1 MLGMQGA
8 LLLSTSVPERRS
20 ARLQRGLDLG
30 SRTPRI
36 VKLAGSELRDHRH
49 ICALVDGPGERDP
62 ALMAFVLEGLAEGDR
77 AFVIVDPNERMA
89 YLAALRTNGVE
100 VDATMAS
107 RQLEVRTWTESYLRG
122 GRFDRTTQLAF
133 IRQAL
138 ADGRDRGFPLT
149 RLVATMEWSIDA
161 DVDGELLT
169 YEARIN
175 ELLRKRQDVV
185 ICAYDLNRHSARMIA
200 DVLGV
205 HAVALVGGV
214 LRTNPAPTRASARDR
229 LVAAAA
235 DLFAAN
241 GIQATGV
248 DAIIEAADV
257 AKATFY
263 RHFPSKDDL
272 VVAWLRDPAA
282 RWLDGVRARVEAQ
295 GATGADAIPVLFET
309 VADWLETGDYRGC
322 PYLNTAAELME
333 PNHPARVVIRD
344 FLQEVEDYLTEML
357 TQGGYEHPRMLASE
371 LQALLAGS
379 ITLAVARRSNA
390 SALSARDAAIT
401 LLATA
406 SRTKAA

>member
-1 MLGMQGA
+1 L
-8 LLLSTSVPERRS
+8 P
-20 ARLQRGLDLG
+20 ARKP
-30 SRTPRI
+30 RTVR
-36 VKLAGSELRDHRH
+36 LAGLELRDHRH
-49 ICALVDGPGERDP
+49 LCALVDGPAALDP

-77 AFVIVDPNERMA
+77 ALHIVDPKERTA
-89 YLAALRTNGVE
+89 HLAALRTNGVD

-122 GRFDRTTQLAF
+122 GRFDRTAQLAF
-133 IRQAL
+133 IRQVL

-149 RLVATMEWSIDA
+149 RLIATMEWTIGA
-161 DVDGELLT
+161 EVDTELAI
-169 YEARIN
+169 YEARVN
-175 ELLRKRQDVV
+175 ELLRKAPDVL
-185 ICAYDLNRHSARMIA
+185 ICAYDLNRHSARTIA

-282 RWLDGVRARVEAQ
+282 RWLDGVRARVEAR

-333 PNHPARVVIRD
+333 PNHSARVVIRE
-344 FLQEVEDYLTEML
+344 FLQEVEDYLADKL
-357 TQGGYEHPRMLASE
+357 AVGGYEHPRMLARE

-401 LLATA
+401 LLASA
-406 SRTKAA
+406 PRSAAA

>member
-1 MLGMQGA
+1 LATRTRHSIRLG
-8 LLLSTSVPERRS
+8 
-20 ARLQRGLDLG
+20 
-30 SRTPRI
+30 
-36 VKLAGSELRDHRH
+36 GSELRDHRH
-49 ICALVDGPGERDP
+49 ICALVDGPIEGDP
-62 ALMAFVLEGLAEGDR
+62 GLMAFVLEGLAEGDR
-77 AFVIVDPNERMA
+77 AFHVVDPNERTA
-89 YLAALRTNGVE
+89 YLAALRTSGVD

-122 GRFDRTTQLAF
+122 GRFDRTAQLAF

-161 DVDGELLT
+161 DVDTELVI

-175 ELLRKRQDVV
+175 ELLRKVPDVV

-205 HAVALVGGV
+205 HAVALVDGV
-214 LRTNPAPTRASARDR
+214 LRTNPAPIRASARDR

-295 GATGADAIPVLFET
+295 GAKGADAIPALFET

-344 FLQEVEDYLTEML
+344 FLQEVEDYLTEKL
-357 TQGGYEHPRMLASE
+357 VQGGYEHPRMLASE

-401 LLATA
+401 LLASA
-406 SRTKAA
+406 RRAEAA

>member
-1 MLGMQGA
+1 VG
-8 LLLSTSVPERRS
+8 TVVTV
-20 ARLQRGLDLG
+20 ARPLHVGEHQRGLDLAT
-30 SRTPRI
+30 RTPQTIR
-36 VKLAGSELRDHRH
+36 LAGSELRDHRH
-49 ICALVDGPGERDP
+49 ICALVDGPVERDP
-62 ALMAFVLEGLAEGDR
+62 ALMAFVLEGLAEGER
-77 AFVIVDPNERMA
+77 AFHIVDPEGRTA
-89 YLAALRTNGVE
+89 YLAALQANGVD

-107 RQLEVRTWTESYLRG
+107 QQLEVRTWMESYLRG
-122 GRFDRTTQLAF
+122 GRFDRIAQLAF

-138 ADGRDRGFPLT
+138 ADGRNRGFPLT

-161 DVDGELLT
+161 GVDSELLI

-175 ELLRKRQDVV
+175 ELLRRQPDVL
-185 ICAYDLNRHSARMIA
+185 ICAYDLNRHSARTIA

-205 HAVALVGGV
+205 HAVALVDGV

-241 GIQATGV
+241 GVQATGV

-282 RWLDGVRARVEAQ
+282 RWLDDVRARVEAS
-295 GATGADAIPVLFET
+295 GAQGADAIPVLFET
-309 VADWLETGDYRGC
+309 VADWLETEDYRGC

-344 FLQEVEDYLTEML
+344 FLQEVEDYLADKL
-357 TQGGYEHPRMLASE
+357 AAGGYAHPRMLAAE

-390 SALSARDAAIT
+390 SALSARDAAIA
-401 LLATA
+401 LLASAPRATA
-406 SRTKAA
+406 A

>member
-1 MLGMQGA
+1 
-8 LLLSTSVPERRS
+8 
-20 ARLQRGLDLG
+20 
-30 SRTPRI
+30 
-36 VKLAGSELRDHRH
+36 
-49 ICALVDGPGERDP
+49 
-62 ALMAFVLEGLAEGDR
+62 MAFVLEGLAEGDR
-77 AFVIVDPNERMA
+77 AFHVVDPNERTA
-89 YLAALRTNGVE
+89 YLAALRANGVE
-100 VDATMAS
+100 VDAAMAS
-107 RQLEVRTWTESYLRG
+107 RQLEVRTWTEAYLRG
-122 GRFDRTTQLAF
+122 GRFDRTAQLAF

-149 RLVATMEWSIDA
+149 RLVGTMEWSIDA
-161 DVDGELLT
+161 DVDTELVI
-169 YEARIN
+169 YETRVN
-175 ELLRKRQDVV
+175 ELLRKVPDVV
-185 ICAYDLNRHSARMIA
+185 ICTYDLNRHSARMIA

-205 HAVALVGGV
+205 HAVALVDGV
-214 LRTNPAPTRASARDR
+214 LRTNPARTRASARDR

-295 GATGADAIPVLFET
+295 GANGADAIPALFET

-333 PNHPARVVIRD
+333 PNHPARVVIRE
-344 FLQEVEDYLTEML
+344 FLQEVEDYLTDKL

-401 LLATA
+401 LLASA
-406 SRTKAA
+406 PRAKAA

>member
-1 MLGMQGA
+1 LATRTRHSIRLG
-8 LLLSTSVPERRS
+8 
-20 ARLQRGLDLG
+20 
-30 SRTPRI
+30 
-36 VKLAGSELRDHRH
+36 GSELRDHRH
-49 ICALVDGPGERDP
+49 ICALVDGPIEGDP
-62 ALMAFVLEGLAEGDR
+62 GLMAFVLEGLAEGDR
-77 AFVIVDPNERMA
+77 AFHVVDPSERTA

-122 GRFDRTTQLAF
+122 GRFDRTAQLAF

-161 DVDGELLT
+161 DVDTELVI

-175 ELLRKRQDVV
+175 ELLRKVPDVV

-205 HAVALVGGV
+205 HAVALVDGV
-214 LRTNPAPTRASARDR
+214 LRTNPAPIRASARDR

-295 GATGADAIPVLFET
+295 GAKGADAIPALFET

-344 FLQEVEDYLTEML
+344 FLQEVEDYLTEKL
-357 TQGGYEHPRMLASE
+357 VQGGYEHPRMLASE

-401 LLATA
+401 LLASA
-406 SRTKAA
+406 RRAEAA

>member
-1 MLGMQGA
+1 MATRTRQSIRLG
-8 LLLSTSVPERRS
+8 
-20 ARLQRGLDLG
+20 
-30 SRTPRI
+30 
-36 VKLAGSELRDHRH
+36 GSELRNHRH
-49 ICALVDGPGERDP
+49 ICALVDGPVEDDP
-62 ALMAFVLEGLAEGDR
+62 SLMAFVLEGLAEGDR
-77 AFVIVDPNERMA
+77 ALHVVDPNERTA

-107 RQLEVRTWTESYLRG
+107 RQLEVRTWAESYLRG
-122 GRFDRTTQLAF
+122 GRFDRTAQLAF

-149 RLVATMEWSIDA
+149 RLIATMEWSIDA
-161 DVDGELLT
+161 GVDTELVI
-169 YEARIN
+169 YEARVN
-175 ELLRKRQDVV
+175 ELLRKVPDVV
-185 ICAYDLNRHSARMIA
+185 ICAYDLNRHTARMIA

-205 HAVALVGGV
+205 HAVALVDGV

-295 GATGADAIPVLFET
+295 GANGADAIPVLFET

-333 PNHPARVVIRD
+333 PNHPARVVIRE
-344 FLQEVEDYLTEML
+344 FLQEVEDYLTDKL

-401 LLATA
+401 LLASA
-406 SRTKAA
+406 PRAKAA